1 MLIYK
6 TVFTNMRYQEL
17 FLSIRVYLFKNEKV
31 SNQLELWKVFPL
43 ELINNS
49 DILEESMK
57 LKLLSSRIPWNYES
71 IQFCSDSIISYDSS
85 VCAMTG
91 ET

>member
-1 MLIYK
+1 MECTLLKIKRAVTSWSYGR
-6 TVFTNMRYQEL
+6 F
-17 FLSIRVYLFKNEKV
+17 
-31 SNQLELWKVFPL
+31 FPL

-49 DILEESMK
+49 DILEENMK
-57 LKLLSSRIPWNYES
+57 LKLLSSRILWNYES

-85 VCAMTG
+85 VRAMAG

>member
-1 MLIYK
+1 
-6 TVFTNMRYQEL
+6 MRYQEP
-17 FLSIRVYLFKNEKV
+17 FLSNRAYLVKNKKA
-31 SNQLELWKVFPL
+31 SNQLELWKIFLL

-49 DILEESMK
+49 DILEENMK
-57 LKLLSSRIPWNYES
+57 LKLLSSRILWNYES

-85 VCAMTG
+85 VRAMTG